1 MHVKKIQLTF
11 GIFCNVQLKSNAFSI
26 MRYSLSWDQSQ
37 RYPSLLKPKQ
47 KFLLHYHNNNIIEN
61 AKDLLQR
68 GYIKHLQLK
77 NLWPLGGC
85 KL

>member
-47 KFLLHYHNNNIIEN
+47 KFLLT
-61 AKDLLQR
+61 LS
-68 GYIKHLQLK
+68 
-77 NLWPLGGC
+77 
-85 KL
+85 